1 MAYSRNGQ
9 IPQKHFQT
17 CRDAESCHGDA
28 QLQLVSK
35 GFFFVFLFTGNKG
48 VMSLF
53 SAEGGMVPGTR
64 MKIASFIRTA

>member
-1 MAYSRNGQ
+1 MTYSRDGQ
-9 IPQKHFQT
+9 IHRGAFKPAGMLNHAT
-17 CRDAESCHGDA
+17 VIHNYNWSLR
-28 QLQLVSK
+28 V
-35 GFFFVFLFTGNKG
+35 FFFYKG